1 MNRTT
6 FNSMFKYFRDLILPI
21 LDQILIVDSLIIDYL
36 NQIKIKIN
44 EKLTKRIN
52 WRKNTS

>member
-1 MNRTT
+1 
-6 FNSMFKYFRDLILPI
+6 MFKYFRDLILPI